1 MLDFDTTRHGSHCAC
16 KLLAEAV
23 GCDHRAI
30 SFSFCRNFLMRR
42 WVVECNHG
50 CQEAPP
56 AEKKSEH
63 WHDVGPIDA
72 VKAIIIHSD

>member
-1 MLDFDTTRHGSHCAC
+1 
-16 KLLAEAV
+16 
-23 GCDHRAI
+23 
-30 SFSFCRNFLMRR
+30 MRR

-50 CQEAPP
+50 CQEVPP